1 MLVKIRGYVHY
12 FIFSLMAVAGI
23 LDFCVDAFAESLEK
37 KIGQMII
44 VGFRGLE
51 LTEDNPVVE
60 DITRYGIGGVILYD
74 YDVQKGVFERNIK
87 SPDHLKELINSLK
100 KLPGGDRLL
109 IAVRHEGGDN
119 TVLKER
125 YGFNRSVSQGHL
137 GKNDNIS
144 LTMKYTFDSAQYLS
158 GLGINLNLVP
168 VVDLDAGDKHSE
180 MQGHDRYFSHNPEVV
195 IDHSWEVIN
204 AHRIFKVLTAAKYF
218 PGHGSAG
225 NDFHQGFVDVSK
237 SWDAKELLPY
247 QELIDDPG
255 CDMVMVGHIF
265 NRRLD
270 PDWPASLSEKAI
282 TGILRQQMG
291 FDGVVVSDDM
301 QNEAIRNNY
310 PMDIALEK
318 AIKAGIDIFIF
329 GNNLIYQPDIAR
341 KSIETIKALV
351 EQGRITEDRINDSY
365 QRIKELKALLRPL
378 VESDC
383 SFCLK

>member
-1 MLVKIRGYVHY
+1 
-12 FIFSLMAVAGI
+12 MAFVLLFPGSASG
-23 LDFCVDAFAESLEK
+23 LSLEK

-51 LTEDNPVVE
+51 LTQDNPVIE

-74 YDVQKGVFERNIK
+74 YDVQKGVFERNIS
-87 SPDHLKELINSLK
+87 SPAQLKELVSSLK
-100 KLPGGDRLL
+100 ELSESDSLLVAVEQEGEKISRL
-109 IAVRHEGGDN
+109 
-119 TVLKER
+119 KKR
-125 YGFNRSVSQGHL
+125 YGFSASVSQGYL
-137 GKNDNIS
+137 GETDDMDITRNHALD
-144 LTMKYTFDSAQYLS
+144 TAQKLS
-158 GLGINLNLVP
+158 ELGINLNFVP
-168 VVDLDAGDKHSE
+168 VVDLSSGPGKNEGESLE
-180 MQGHDRYFSHNPEVV
+180 RSFSHDPEVV

-204 AHRIFKVLTAAKYF
+204 AHRIFKVLTAIKHF
-218 PGHGSAG
+218 PGQGSEH
-225 NDFHQGFVDVSK
+225 NDFHQGFADVSK
-237 SWDAKELLPY
+237 TWRKIALKPF

-265 NRRLD
+265 NSRLD
-270 PDWPASLSEKAI
+270 PDWPATLSEKII

-291 FDGVVVSDDM
+291 FDGVLVSDDM

-310 PMDIALEK
+310 PLDVALEK

-341 KSIETIKALV
+341 ESIETIKALV
-351 EQGRITEDRINDSY
+351 EQGRISEDRINDSY
-365 QRIKELKALLRPL
+365 QRIKELKARLRPL